1 MPKPPP
7 SFASGPSVFELE
19 EVAEVKLN
27 TWCKAGCGPGSWPA
41 STTST
46 TAGEVV
52 AGNQPPQRIPRASV
66 FTSLISEAVV
76 SCDMETQAWSNY
88 LNSDFFTIY
97 LRCSLSSA
105 CSLPLFAV
113 FSCFASVSLFPRFLF
128 IYSLSLS
135 FFLHAWA
142 WGCMSIKSNKIKYM
156 LQSLTVCCSAP
167 SNACNFSRPNAVGG
181 RVPAGIDW
189 IDCSEE
195 WLLLVDGV
203 QLRLRVMNGPAVVGR
218 TVTWRKVFLS
228 SFGFG
233 WREYLG
239 SLDGVYL
246 SFILNI
252 PQMPGAIRVPRFFL
266 IFLLMSMQV
275 SLRALVC
282 FSQNG
287 PTLW

>member
-1 MPKPPP
+1 MYTRSCYSVTLWSFNCKQQFSLVEFEGNNKHSRILESSEHDVRIYNFTNLKSSLTASYSKPPMPKPPP

-88 LNSDFFTIY
+88 LNSEFLTIY

-113 FSCFASVSLFPRFLF
+113 FSCSSSLSLFPPFLF
-128 IYSLSLS
+128 ISLSLFS
-135 FFLHAWA
+135 PRDAWA
-142 WGCMSIKSNKIKYM
+142 RGCMSIKSNKIKYM
-156 LQSLTVCCSAP
+156 LQSLTVRCSAP
-167 SNACNFSRPNAVGG
+167 SNACNFSMCQMR
-181 RVPAGIDW
+181 W
-189 IDCSEE
+189 
-195 WLLLVDGV
+195 
-203 QLRLRVMNGPAVVGR
+203 VVGYLQGL
-218 TVTWRKVFLS
+218 TGSIAPKNGCCWWMESNYGCASWKVQQS
-228 SFGFG
+228 
-233 WREYLG
+233 
-239 SLDGVYL
+239 
-246 SFILNI
+246 
-252 PQMPGAIRVPRFFL
+252 
-266 IFLLMSMQV
+266 
-275 SLRALVC
+275 
-282 FSQNG
+282 
-287 PTLW
+287 

>member
-1 MPKPPP
+1 MRIYHFTNLKSRFTASYSKPPMPKPPP

-135 FFLHAWA
+135 LFFSTREHEVV
-142 WGCMSIKSNKIKYM
+142 CQSN
-156 LQSLTVCCSAP
+156 
-167 SNACNFSRPNAVGG
+167 
-181 RVPAGIDW
+181 
-189 IDCSEE
+189 
-195 WLLLVDGV
+195 
-203 QLRLRVMNGPAVVGR
+203 
-218 TVTWRKVFLS
+218 
-228 SFGFG
+228 
-233 WREYLG
+233 
-239 SLDGVYL
+239 
-246 SFILNI
+246 
-252 PQMPGAIRVPRFFL
+252 
-266 IFLLMSMQV
+266 
-275 SLRALVC
+275 
-282 FSQNG
+282 
-287 PTLW
+287 PTK

>member
-113 FSCFASVSLFPRFLF
+113 FHVLPLFLYFLLSSLFTL
-128 IYSLSLS
+128 SLSL
-135 FFLHAWA
+135 FFSPRVSTRLYVNQ
-142 WGCMSIKSNKIKYM
+142 IQQNKIHVTESYSM
-156 LQSLTVCCSAP
+156 LQCTIERMQLLHV
-167 SNACNFSRPNAVGG
+167 PNAVGG

-246 SFILNI
+246 SFISKYSSN
-252 PQMPGAIRVPRFFL
+252 AW
-266 IFLLMSMQV
+266 SY
-275 SLRALVC
+275 
-282 FSQNG
+282 
-287 PTLW
+287 